1 MSEPQTYPTDDGGA
15 ATGHVPSRWLDANA
29 DGRPDERPAAVDA
42 AQRSRRTLA
51 QGALAASALAV
62 LVVLT
67 QTIGAAHAEALQ
79 FALQRGS
86 RSGRVALQ
94 FARDYAGRHRLSQ
107 STSR

>member
-67 QTIGAAHAEALQ
+67 QTIGAAQAWEDINWSTLGLLALQ
-79 FALQRGS
+79 ALLTALLSWAS
-86 RSGRVALQ
+86 RYIAPPK
-94 FARDYAGRHRLSQ
+94 
-107 STSR
+107 

>member
-67 QTIGAAHAEALQ
+67 QTIGAAQSWEDIDWATLGLLALQ
-79 FALQRGS
+79 ALLTALLSWAS
-86 RSGRVALQ
+86 RYIAPPK
-94 FARDYAGRHRLSQ
+94 
-107 STSR
+107 